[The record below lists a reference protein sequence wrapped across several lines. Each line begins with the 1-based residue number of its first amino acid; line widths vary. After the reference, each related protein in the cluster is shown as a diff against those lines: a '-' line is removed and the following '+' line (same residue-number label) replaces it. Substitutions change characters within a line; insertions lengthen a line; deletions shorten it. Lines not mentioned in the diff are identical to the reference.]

1 MKKWKNDRI
10 DRRIIILAIQSYYC
24 GTYFT
29 LFWSRE
35 NCYIGSGDEFL
46 ISEYLSYASLLSF
59 TPHPPLINTTSHY
72 ITLRHTTLHH
82 TKLHYTILYCSTTL
96 HYTTSH
102 YNTALYFCV
111 QQLSTTQHN
120 IFSKL
125 HDIFLHRTAR
135 YNILQ
140 FDTIQLNSMH
150 NNVVWIIDGSDTCKL
165 HIQPTAAF
173 LFIDT

>member
-72 ITLRHTTLHH
+72 TTPHYTAVQHCITLHH
-82 TKLHYTILYCSTTL
+82 TTTL
-96 HYTTSH
+96 RYTFVYNNSVQHNTTFFQNYTTFF
-102 YNTALYFCV
+102 YTER
-111 QQLSTTQHN
+111 
-120 IFSKL
+120 
-125 HDIFLHRTAR
+125 HDITYFNSIQ
-135 YNILQ
+135 YNS
-140 FDTIQLNSMH
+140 TRC
-150 NNVVWIIDGSDTCKL
+150 IIMWYE
-165 HIQPTAAF
+165 
-173 LFIDT
+173 